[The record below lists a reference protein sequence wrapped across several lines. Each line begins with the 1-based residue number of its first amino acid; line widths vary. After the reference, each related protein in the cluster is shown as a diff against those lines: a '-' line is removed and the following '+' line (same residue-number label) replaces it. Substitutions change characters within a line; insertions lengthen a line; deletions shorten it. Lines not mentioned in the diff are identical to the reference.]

1 MATGTGL
8 RDAVS
13 EVARRASAV
22 LRLQTELAKAELA
35 KTGKNAAAG
44 AGLAIGAAFFAVFAF
59 ALLTSLLV
67 AALALVL
74 PVWLSILIIM
84 VLYFVV
90 VGVLILLARARFRRA
105 NGTPLA
111 KEQARIT
118 KEALGF
124 AQTGNGTSGAPAVV
138 TPSVAPITPPA
149 ADPGRTDGAV

>member
-84 VLYFVV
+84 VLYLIV
-90 VGVLILLARARFRRA
+90 VGVLILLARGRFRRA
-105 NGTPLA
+105 NGIPLA
-111 KEQARIT
+111 TEQARIT
-118 KEALGF
+118 KEKLGF
-124 AQTGNGTSGAPAVV
+124 APTGNGTPGPPAVE
-138 TPSVAPITPPA
+138 TPSLAPVPPPA
-149 ADPGRTDGAV
+149 SDPGRTDGAV